1 MCAIMGTHFFW
12 RCKGNLMKSIFN
24 RKIKGIKAWALVTV
38 LLAVALIS
46 CTPQPAPALTQ
57 HVPTSTP
64 LPTSANPEDWLV
76 FCDPEA
82 GCTFSYPADADFQ
95 AGESKFGIYT
105 IRLQFQMPDVMGYQG
120 MVIHVVPMTDSSS
133 VDDIL
138 AQLYESS
145 PQDLSLDEWMA
156 QLEPTTVG
164 SQTGF
169 KTPCAEG
176 SSDFSIVI
184 PHESKVYIAAPVH
197 DIAAMCVNPQT
208 LEMFYRVL
216 ETFIVDQEPAD

>member
-1 MCAIMGTHFFW
+1 MCAIMSTHFFW
-12 RCKGNLMKSIFN
+12 RRKGNLMKTIFN
-24 RKIKGIKAWALVTV
+24 RKIEVIKALALGTV
-38 LLAVALIS
+38 LLIVALIS
-46 CTPQPAPALTQ
+46 CTPQPAVTK
-57 HVPTSTP
+57 HVPTATP

-95 AGESKFGIYT
+95 AGESKFGVYT

-169 KTPCAEG
+169 KTPCAED
-176 SSDFSIVI
+176 SSDFSIVV
-184 PHESKVYIAAPVH
+184 PHKNKVYIAAPVH
-197 DIAAMCVNPQT
+197 DIAATCVDPQT
-208 LEMFYRVL
+208 LELFYRVL
-216 ETFIVDQEPAD
+216 ETFIVNQEPAD

>member
-12 RCKGNLMKSIFN
+12 RCKGNLMKIIFN
-24 RKIKGIKAWALVTV
+24 GKIEVIKALALGTV
-38 LLAVALIS
+38 LLVVALIS
-46 CTPQPAPALTQ
+46 CTPQPAPAVTQ
-57 HVPTSTP
+57 HVPTATP
-64 LPTSANPEDWLV
+64 LPTTTNPEDWLV

-95 AGESKFGIYT
+95 AGKSKFGIYT
-105 IRLQFQMPDVMGYQG
+105 IRLQFQMPDVVGYQG
-120 MVIHVVPMTDSSS
+120 MVIHVVPMTDASSM
-133 VDDIL
+133 DDIL

-197 DIAAMCVNPQT
+197 DIAAMCVGPQT

-216 ETFIVDQEPAD
+216 ETFIVNQEPAD

>member
-1 MCAIMGTHFFW
+1 MGIHFFW

>member
-12 RCKGNLMKSIFN
+12 QRKGNLMKTIFN
-24 RKIKGIKAWALVTV
+24 RKIEVIKALALGTV
-38 LLAVALIS
+38 LLVVALIS
-46 CTPQPAPALTQ
+46 CTPQPAPAVTT
-57 HVPTSTP
+57 H
-64 LPTSANPEDWLV
+64 V

-95 AGESKFGIYT
+95 AGKSKFGIYT
-105 IRLQFQMPDVMGYQG
+105 IRLQFQMPDVVGYQG
-120 MVIHVVPMTDSSS
+120 MVIHIVPMTDSSS
-133 VDDIL
+133 MDDIL

-145 PQDLSLDEWMA
+145 PQDLSFDEWMA

-164 SQTGF
+164 SQTCF

-184 PHESKVYIAAPVH
+184 PHENKVYIAAPVH
-197 DIAAMCVNPQT
+197 DIAATCVDPQT

-216 ETFIVDQEPAD
+216 ETFIVNQEPAD

>member
-1 MCAIMGTHFFW
+1 MCAIMGIHFFW

-216 ETFIVDQEPAD
+216 ETFIVNQEPAD

>member
-1 MCAIMGTHFFW
+1 
-12 RCKGNLMKSIFN
+12 MKSIFN
-24 RKIKGIKAWALVTV
+24 RKIKGIKAWALGTV
-38 LLAVALIS
+38 LLTVALIS

-57 HVPTSTP
+57 HVPTTTP

-95 AGESKFGIYT
+95 AGKSKFGIYT
-105 IRLQFQMPDVMGYQG
+105 IRLQFQMPDVVGYQG

-133 VDDIL
+133 MDDIL

-184 PHESKVYIAAPVH
+184 PHENKVYIAAPVH
-197 DIAAMCVNPQT
+197 DIAATCVDPQT

-216 ETFIVDQEPAD
+216 ETFIVNQEPAD

>member
-12 RCKGNLMKSIFN
+12 QCKGNLMKSIFN
-24 RKIKGIKAWALVTV
+24 RKIKGIKALALGTV

-57 HVPTSTP
+57 HVPTATP

-105 IRLQFQMPDVMGYQG
+105 IRLQFQMPDVVGYQG

-197 DIAAMCVNPQT
+197 DIAATCVDPQT

-216 ETFIVDQEPAD
+216 ETFIVNQEPAD

>member
-1 MCAIMGTHFFW
+1 
-12 RCKGNLMKSIFN
+12 MKTIFN
-24 RKIKGIKAWALVTV
+24 RKIKGIKALALGTV
-38 LLAVALIS
+38 LLVVALIS
-46 CTPQPAPALTQ
+46 CTPQPAPA
-57 HVPTSTP
+57 VPEPLPTASLVAAPIATATP
-64 LPTSANPEDWLV
+64 LPTPANPEDWLV

-95 AGESKFGIYT
+95 AGKSKFGIYT
-105 IRLQFQMPDVMGYQG
+105 IRLQFQMPDVVGYQG

-133 VDDIL
+133 MDDIL

-145 PQDLSLDEWMA
+145 PQDLSFDEWMA

-164 SQTGF
+164 SQTCF

-184 PHESKVYIAAPVH
+184 PHENKVYIAAPVH
-197 DIAAMCVNPQT
+197 DIAATCVDPQT

-216 ETFIVDQEPAD
+216 ETFIVNQEPAD

>member
-1 MCAIMGTHFFW
+1 
-12 RCKGNLMKSIFN
+12 MKTIFN
-24 RKIKGIKAWALVTV
+24 RKIEVIEALVLSAA
-38 LLAVALIS
+38 LLVVALVS
-46 CTPQPAPALTQ
+46 CTSQSAPAVTEPSPISALVAAPTATATPPLT
-57 HVPTSTP
+57 PAS
-64 LPTSANPEDWLV
+64 SEDWLV

-95 AGESKFGIYT
+95 AGKSKFGIYT
-105 IRLQFQMPDVMGYQG
+105 IRLQFRMPNVMGYQG

-133 VDDIL
+133 MDDIL

-145 PQDLSLDEWMA
+145 PQDLSLDEWLA

-169 KTPCAEG
+169 KTPCTEG

-184 PHESKVYIAAPVH
+184 PHENKVYIAAPVH
-197 DIAAMCVNPQT
+197 DIAAMCVDPQT
-208 LEMFYRVL
+208 LELFYRVL
-216 ETFIVDQEPAD
+216 ETFIVNQEPAD